1 MKKLI
6 TAVLLAAAALAPAP
20 APAAAVQEY
29 PQQNQP
35 CSVTWL
41 STWRMRGVCT
51 HGGSYHFQITC
62 KLGSTY
68 KTYSTTGYAPNSR
81 TLNCSSSSWIILG
94 YGIWT

>member
-1 MKKLI
+1 MKRIIAALTLI
-6 TAVLLAAAALAPAP
+6 VSALLAGQASPDTATA
-20 APAAAVQEY
+20 QG
-29 PQQNQP
+29 QP

-41 STWRMRGVCT
+41 STWSMRGVCT

-68 KTYSTTGYAPNSR
+68 RTYSTAGTAPSPR
-81 TLNCSSSSWIILG
+81 TLNCSSSSWVISG